1 MLKKGITYIH
11 EHVYI
16 DLSKVKNTD
25 DTLLNDKEGMIAEF
39 KELKR
44 KGVENIIEVTNI
56 GMGRNMEYMEEIRKA
71 VDINFLYSTGF
82 YIEQFYPEIVF
93 QKTNKELAKIMIHEI
108 KNGIEYTGIKP
119 EVIGEIGSSKDII
132 TEQEKKVFQAA
143 SIAHEE
149 TGKVLST
156 HTSIG
161 TMGLE
166 QIQIMKNYNVNF
178 EKVIIG
184 HTDLSDNMDY
194 MLRLLDYGVNIAF
207 DTIGKNSYLLDE
219 KRVLAIKELIKR
231 GYGDKITLSMDITRK
246 SHLKKNGGLGYSH
259 LLDTFVPMME
269 NSGITKKEID
279 DMLINNP
286 QKIFS

>member
-93 QKTNKELAKIMIHEI
+93 QKTNKELAEIMINEI
-108 KNGIEYTGIKP
+108 KNGIENTGIKP

-184 HTDLSDNMDY
+184 HTDPS
-194 MLRLLDYGVNIAF
+194 